1 MSNYLKPARLGIG
14 IISAGKV
21 GAVLGAALRSAGH
34 AIVGVY
40 AKSEASQERAQSL
53 LDGVPL
59 MEITEIVEKS
69 EVILLAVPD
78 DSLPPLVSWIAE
90 HAQLQSGQILIHTSG
105 RYDVGVLEPATNRG
119 AIGLAIHPAMTF
131 TGLSLDL
138 ARLQNTSFGV
148 TGPAPFLPIAQAL
161 SVEMGGEPVIIAEGD
176 RPLYHAALAHASN
189 HLVTITGQS
198 MQILAS
204 LGIEDPARYLEPLVR
219 ASLDNALASG
229 ESALTGP
236 VVRGDSRTVESHTE
250 VLTGFAMEENAK
262 DILDSYRALARATAQ
277 RAHAKGALND
287 EQYSRIVEAL
297 DS

>member
-21 GAVLGAALRSAGH
+21 GAVLGAALKAAGH

-40 AKSEASQERAQSL
+40 AKSEASQERAQTL
-53 LDGVPL
+53 LPDVPL
-59 MEITEIVEKS
+59 MEIPDIVERS

-78 DSLPPLVSWIAE
+78 DALGPLAAWIAE
-90 HAQLQSGQILIHTSG
+90 HTPLQAGQIILHTSG
-105 RYDVGVLEPATNRG
+105 RHGAGILEPATQRG

-148 TGPAPFLPIAQAL
+148 SGAAPFLPIAQAL
-161 SVEMGGEPVIIAEGD
+161 AVEMGGEPVIIAEGD

-236 VVRGDSRTVESHTE
+236 VARGDSLTVKTHAE
-250 VLTGFAMEENAK
+250 VLHGFAVEENAE
-262 DILDSYRALARATAQ
+262 DIETAYKALARATAQ
-277 RAHAKGALND
+277 RAYAHGALTR
-287 EQYSRIVEAL
+287 EQHERVIEAL

>member
-21 GAVLGAALRSAGH
+21 GTVLGAALRQAGH
-34 AIVGVY
+34 AIVGIY
-40 AKSEASQERAQSL
+40 AKSEESQERASAL
-53 LDGVPL
+53 LPGAPF
-59 MEITEIVEKS
+59 MEIPEIIEKS

-78 DSLPPLVSWIAE
+78 DALGPLVTWIAE
-90 HAQLQSGQILIHTSG
+90 HTTLQSGQILLHTSG
-105 RYDVGVLEPATNRG
+105 RYGAGVLAPATQRG

-138 ARLQNTSFGV
+138 ERLQNTSFGV
-148 TGPAPFLPIAQAL
+148 SGAAPFLPIAQAL
-161 SVEMGGEPVIIAEGD
+161 AVEMGGEPVIIAEGD

-236 VVRGDSRTVESHTE
+236 VVRGDSQTVETHAE
-250 VLTGFAMEENAK
+250 VLHGFAVEEKAD
-262 DILDSYRALARATAQ
+262 DIEAAYRALARATAQ
-277 RAHAKGALND
+277 RAYTHGALNR
-287 EQYSRIVEAL
+287 EQYERVIDAL
-297 DS
+297 NS